1 MAALALTPP
10 VGSAHYAVIALA
22 TACVQKRSAKMSDGT
37 PLAQSKPRRTR
48 KKPAAQVKDNFREE
62 VGPTELYDPLIRSEI
77 KRAAVWIG
85 MASLVAAVIWLAQP
99 ILLIIGGI
107 VLAAMFDGGARLLGR
122 ILPIPRGFRLTI
134 VVLAVFGF
142 IYWTFVFTGSELAA
156 QAASLQAIVE
166 SQIETIGNRIE
177 AAGFN
182 ISAEDVKGL
191 GSQILNSVGRVT
203 EAVSSVLGTVTNL
216 AMMLV
221 LGIFIAAEPR
231 LYERGVA
238 WMLPLAERA
247 HFYGTAEKMGSV
259 LRRLMAGRLLGMA
272 VEGVGTWALLS
283 LGGVPMAALLGVLTG
298 LLAFL
303 PNIGAIVSGALIIL
317 VGFSAGVDVGL
328 YAIFVYFVVQ
338 TVDGYLIVPMVAK
351 RAVDLAP
358 ALVLGAQILFGALF
372 GVLGLALADPII
384 AMIKVALER
393 QSERNE
399 ARGIREGP

>member
-1 MAALALTPP
+1 
-10 VGSAHYAVIALA
+10 
-22 TACVQKRSAKMSDGT
+22 MSD
-37 PLAQSKPRRTR
+37 
-48 KKPAAQVKDNFREE
+48 PAAAKPSKARAARAKSEVKEEPFREE
-62 VGPTELYDPLIRSEI
+62 MGPTELTDPLIRTEL
-77 KRAAVWIG
+77 KKATVWIG
-85 MASLVAAVIWLAQP
+85 MATLVVALVWLAQP
-99 ILLIIGGI
+99 ILLIIGGL

-134 VVLAVFGF
+134 VVLGVFGF

-156 QAASLQAIVE
+156 QAATLQAVVE
-166 SQIETIGNRIE
+166 AQIETIGNQIA

-182 ISAEDVKGL
+182 ISAEDVKGF
-191 GSQILNSVGRVT
+191 GTQILNSVGRVT
-203 EAVSSVLGTVTNL
+203 AAVTSVVGTLTNM

-221 LGIFIAAEPR
+221 LAIFIAAEPR
-231 LYERGVA
+231 MYERGVA
-238 WMLPLAERA
+238 WMLPLAERE
-247 HFYGTAEKMGSV
+247 HFYGTAEKIGRV

-272 VEGVGTWALLS
+272 VEGFGTWILLS
-283 LGGVPMAALLGVLTG
+283 LGGVPMAALLGILTG

-328 YAIFVYFVVQ
+328 YAVFVYLVVQ
-338 TVDGYLIVPMVAK
+338 MVDGYLIVPMVAK

-358 ALVLGAQILFGALF
+358 ALVLGAQILLGALF
-372 GVLGLALADPII
+372 GILGLALADPII

-399 ARGIREGP
+399 ARAIRKGP

>member
-1 MAALALTPP
+1 MNDIAKEAPAAKP
-10 VGSAHYAVIALA
+10 
-22 TACVQKRSAKMSDGT
+22 AK
-37 PLAQSKPRRTR
+37 ARRTR
-48 KKPAAQVKDNFREE
+48 RKRAVQEDTFREE
-62 VGPTELYDPLIRSEI
+62 VGPTELYDPIIRTEI

-85 MASLVAAVIWLAQP
+85 MTAFVVGLVWLAQP
-99 ILLIIGGI
+99 LLLIMGGL

-122 ILPIPRGFRLTI
+122 VLPIPRGIRLTI

-142 IYWTFVFTGSELAA
+142 MYWTFVFTGSELAA

-166 SQIETIGNRIE
+166 TQIESIGNRIA

-182 ISAEDVKGL
+182 ISAEDVKSFGT
-191 GSQILNSVGRVT
+191 QILNSVGRVT
-203 EAVSSVLGTVTNL
+203 EAVSSVVGTVTNM

-221 LGIFIAAEPR
+221 LAIFIAAEPR
-231 LYERGVA
+231 MYERGVA
-238 WMLPLAERA
+238 WMLPLAERE
-247 HFYGTAEKMGSV
+247 HFYVTAAKMGSV

-272 VEGVGTWALLS
+272 VEGFGTWILLS

-338 TVDGYLIVPMVAK
+338 MVDGYLIVPMVAK

-372 GVLGLALADPII
+372 GILGLALADPII

-399 ARGIREGP
+399 ARAIREGP

>member
-1 MAALALTPP
+1 
-10 VGSAHYAVIALA
+10 
-22 TACVQKRSAKMSDGT
+22 MSDIAQET
-37 PLAQSKPRRTR
+37 PAAKPAKARRTR
-48 KKPAAQVKDNFREE
+48 RKPAVQEDTFREE
-62 VGPTELYDPLIRSEI
+62 VGPTELYDPIIRTEI

-85 MASLVAAVIWLAQP
+85 MTAFVVGLVWLAQP
-99 ILLIIGGI
+99 LLLIMGGL

-122 ILPIPRGFRLTI
+122 VLPIPRGIRLTI

-142 IYWTFVFTGSELAA
+142 MYWTFVFTGSELAA

-166 SQIETIGNRIE
+166 TQIETIGNRIA

-182 ISAEDVKGL
+182 ISAEDVKSFGT
-191 GSQILNSVGRVT
+191 QILNSVGRVT
-203 EAVSSVLGTVTNL
+203 AAVSSVVGTVTNM

-221 LGIFIAAEPR
+221 LAIFIAAEPR
-231 LYERGVA
+231 MYERGVA
-238 WMLPLAERA
+238 WMLPLAERE
-247 HFYGTAEKMGSV
+247 HFYVTAAKMGSV

-272 VEGVGTWALLS
+272 VEGFGTWILLS

-317 VGFSAGVDVGL
+317 VGFSAGFDVGL

-338 TVDGYLIVPMVAK
+338 MVDGYLIVPMVAK

-372 GVLGLALADPII
+372 GILGLALADPII

-399 ARGIREGP
+399 ARAIREGP

>member
-1 MAALALTPP
+1 MNDMP
-10 VGSAHYAVIALA
+10 VPAP
-22 TACVQKRSAKMSDGT
+22 R
-37 PLAQSKPRRTR
+37 KPRRAR
-48 KKPAAQVKDNFREE
+48 KKPMVQEEAFREE
-62 VGPTELYDPLIRSEI
+62 VGPTELYDPVVRSEV

-85 MASLVAAVIWLAQP
+85 MASLVVALVWLAQP
-99 ILLIIGGI
+99 ILLIIGGL

-166 SQIETIGNRIE
+166 TQVASIGNRME

-182 ISAEDVKGL
+182 ISAEDMKGI
-191 GSQILNSVGRVT
+191 GTQILNSVGRVT
-203 EAVSSVLGTVTNL
+203 AAVSSAVGAVTNI

-221 LGIFIAAEPR
+221 LAIFIAAEPR
-231 LYERGVA
+231 MYERGVA
-238 WMLPLAERA
+238 WMLPLAERE
-247 HFYGTAEKMGSV
+247 HFYVTAEKIGSV

-272 VEGVGTWALLS
+272 VEGFGTWILLS

-328 YAIFVYFVVQ
+328 YAVFVYFVVQ
-338 TVDGYLIVPMVAK
+338 MVDGYLIVPMVAK

-372 GVLGLALADPII
+372 GILGLALADPII

-393 QSERNE
+393 QSARNE

>member
-1 MAALALTPP
+1 MNDATAAKPRKPRAPRKIAAPP
-10 VGSAHYAVIALA
+10 VE
-22 TACVQKRSAKMSDGT
+22 T
-37 PLAQSKPRRTR
+37 
-48 KKPAAQVKDNFREE
+48 FREE
-62 VGPTELYDPLIRSEI
+62 VGPTELYDPLVRSEI
-77 KRAAVWIG
+77 KKAAVWIG
-85 MASLVAAVIWLAQP
+85 MATLVVALIWLAQP
-99 ILLIIGGI
+99 ILLIIGGL

-142 IYWTFVFTGSELAA
+142 IYWTFAFTGSELAA

-166 SQIETIGNRIE
+166 KQIETIGNQIA

-182 ISAEDVKGL
+182 ISADDVKGF

-203 EAVSSVLGTVTNL
+203 AAVSSVVGTVTNM

-221 LGIFIAAEPR
+221 LAIFIAAEPR
-231 LYERGVA
+231 MYERGVA
-238 WMLPLAERA
+238 WMLPLAERE
-247 HFYGTAEKMGSV
+247 HFYGTAEKIGRV

-272 VEGVGTWALLS
+272 VEGFGTWILLS
-283 LGGVPMAALLGVLTG
+283 LGGVPMAALLGILTG

-338 TVDGYLIVPMVAK
+338 MVDGYLIVPMVAK

-399 ARGIREGP
+399 ARAIRQGP

>member
-1 MAALALTPP
+1 MNDIAQDTPAAKP
-10 VGSAHYAVIALA
+10 
-22 TACVQKRSAKMSDGT
+22 AK
-37 PLAQSKPRRTR
+37 ARRTR
-48 KKPAAQVKDNFREE
+48 RKPAVQEDTFREE
-62 VGPTELYDPLIRSEI
+62 VGPTELYDPIIRIEI

-85 MASLVAAVIWLAQP
+85 MTAFVVGLVWLAQP
-99 ILLIIGGI
+99 LLLIMGGL

-122 ILPIPRGFRLTI
+122 VLPIPRGIRLTI

-142 IYWTFVFTGSELAA
+142 MYWTFVFTGSELAA

-166 SQIETIGNRIE
+166 AQIESIGNRIA

-182 ISAEDVKGL
+182 ISAEDVKSFGT
-191 GSQILNSVGRVT
+191 QILNSVGRVT
-203 EAVSSVLGTVTNL
+203 AAVSSVVGTVTNM

-221 LGIFIAAEPR
+221 LAIFIAAEPR
-231 LYERGVA
+231 MYERGVA
-238 WMLPLAERA
+238 WMLPLAERE
-247 HFYGTAEKMGSV
+247 HFYVTAAKMGSV

-272 VEGVGTWALLS
+272 VEGFGTWILLS

-338 TVDGYLIVPMVAK
+338 MVDGYLIVPMVAK

-372 GVLGLALADPII
+372 GILGLALADPII

-399 ARGIREGP
+399 ARAIREGP

>member
-1 MAALALTPP
+1 VSDIAQETPAAKP
-10 VGSAHYAVIALA
+10 
-22 TACVQKRSAKMSDGT
+22 AK
-37 PLAQSKPRRTR
+37 ARRTR
-48 KKPAAQVKDNFREE
+48 RKRAVQEDIVREE
-62 VGPTELYDPLIRSEI
+62 VGPTELYDPIIRTEI

-85 MASLVAAVIWLAQP
+85 MTAFVVGLVWLAQP
-99 ILLIIGGI
+99 LLLIMGGL

-122 ILPIPRGFRLTI
+122 VLPIPRGIRLTI

-142 IYWTFVFTGSELAA
+142 MYWTFVFTGSELAA

-166 SQIETIGNRIE
+166 TQIESIGNRIA

-182 ISAEDVKGL
+182 ISAEDVKSFGT
-191 GSQILNSVGRVT
+191 QILNSVGRVT
-203 EAVSSVLGTVTNL
+203 EAVSSVVGTVTNM

-221 LGIFIAAEPR
+221 LAIFIAAEPR
-231 LYERGVA
+231 MYERGVA
-238 WMLPLAERA
+238 WMLPLAERE
-247 HFYGTAEKMGSV
+247 HFYVTAAKMGSV

-272 VEGVGTWALLS
+272 VEGFGTWILLS

-338 TVDGYLIVPMVAK
+338 MVDGYLIVPMVAK

-372 GVLGLALADPII
+372 GILGLALADPII

-399 ARGIREGP
+399 ARAIREGP

>member
-1 MAALALTPP
+1 VSDIANETPAAKP
-10 VGSAHYAVIALA
+10 
-22 TACVQKRSAKMSDGT
+22 AK
-37 PLAQSKPRRTR
+37 ARRTR
-48 KKPAAQVKDNFREE
+48 RKPAVQEDTFREE
-62 VGPTELYDPLIRSEI
+62 VGPTELYDPIIRTEI

-85 MASLVAAVIWLAQP
+85 MTAFVVGLVWLAQP
-99 ILLIIGGI
+99 LLLIMGGL

-122 ILPIPRGFRLTI
+122 VLPIPRGIRLTI

-142 IYWTFVFTGSELAA
+142 MYWTFVFTGSELAA

-166 SQIETIGNRIE
+166 AQIESIGNRIA

-182 ISAEDVKGL
+182 ISAEDVKSFGT
-191 GSQILNSVGRVT
+191 QILNSVGRVT
-203 EAVSSVLGTVTNL
+203 AAVSSVVGTVTNM

-221 LGIFIAAEPR
+221 LAIFIAAEPR
-231 LYERGVA
+231 MYERGVA
-238 WMLPLAERA
+238 WMLPLAERE
-247 HFYGTAEKMGSV
+247 HFYVTAAKMGSV

-272 VEGVGTWALLS
+272 VEGFGTWILLS

-317 VGFSAGVDVGL
+317 VGFSAGFDVGL

-338 TVDGYLIVPMVAK
+338 MVDGYLIVPMVAK

-372 GVLGLALADPII
+372 GILGLALADPII

-399 ARGIREGP
+399 ARAIREGP

>member
-1 MAALALTPP
+1 MNDMP
-10 VGSAHYAVIALA
+10 VPA
-22 TACVQKRSAKMSDGT
+22 
-37 PLAQSKPRRTR
+37 PSKQRRAR
-48 KKPAAQVKDNFREE
+48 KKPVVQEETFREE
-62 VGPTELYDPLIRSEI
+62 VGPTELYDPVVRSEV

-85 MASLVAAVIWLAQP
+85 MASLVVALVWLAQP
-99 ILLIIGGI
+99 ILLIIGGL

-134 VVLAVFGF
+134 VVLAVCGF
-142 IYWTFVFTGSELAA
+142 IYWTFVFTGSERAA
-156 QAASLQAIVE
+156 QAASLQTMVE
-166 SQIETIGNRIE
+166 TQVASIGNRME

-182 ISAEDVKGL
+182 ISAEDMKGI
-191 GSQILNSVGRVT
+191 GTQILNSVGRVT
-203 EAVSSVLGTVTNL
+203 AAVSSAVGAVTNI

-221 LGIFIAAEPR
+221 LAIFIAAEPR
-231 LYERGVA
+231 MYERGVA
-238 WMLPLAERA
+238 WMLPLAERE
-247 HFYGTAEKMGSV
+247 HFYVTAEKIGSV

-272 VEGVGTWALLS
+272 VEGFGTWILLS

-328 YAIFVYFVVQ
+328 YAVFVYFVVQ
-338 TVDGYLIVPMVAK
+338 MVDGYLIVPMVAK

-372 GVLGLALADPII
+372 GILGLALADPII

-393 QSERNE
+393 QSARNE

>member
-1 MAALALTPP
+1 MNDIAKEAPAAKP
-10 VGSAHYAVIALA
+10 
-22 TACVQKRSAKMSDGT
+22 AK
-37 PLAQSKPRRTR
+37 ARRTR
-48 KKPAAQVKDNFREE
+48 RKRAVQEDTFREE
-62 VGPTELYDPLIRSEI
+62 VGPTELYDPIIRTEI

-85 MASLVAAVIWLAQP
+85 MTAFVVGLVWLAQP
-99 ILLIIGGI
+99 LLLIMGGL

-122 ILPIPRGFRLTI
+122 VLPIPRGIRLTI

-142 IYWTFVFTGSELAA
+142 MYWTFVFTGSELAA

-166 SQIETIGNRIE
+166 AQIESIGNRIA

-182 ISAEDVKGL
+182 ISAEDVKSFGT
-191 GSQILNSVGRVT
+191 QILNSVGRVT
-203 EAVSSVLGTVTNL
+203 AAVSSVVGTVTNM

-221 LGIFIAAEPR
+221 LAIFIAAEPR
-231 LYERGVA
+231 MYERGVA
-238 WMLPLAERA
+238 WMLPLAERE
-247 HFYGTAEKMGSV
+247 HFYVTAAKMGSV

-272 VEGVGTWALLS
+272 VEGFGTWILLS

-338 TVDGYLIVPMVAK
+338 MVDGYLIVPMVAK

-372 GVLGLALADPII
+372 GILGLALADPII

-399 ARGIREGP
+399 ARAIREGT

>member
-1 MAALALTPP
+1 MND
-10 VGSAHYAVIALA
+10 VA
-22 TACVQKRSAKMSDGT
+22 TTAPR
-37 PLAQSKPRRTR
+37 KPRRPR
-48 KKPAAQVKDNFREE
+48 KKAVAQDDAFREE
-62 VGPTELYDPLIRSEI
+62 VGPTELYDPLIRTEI

-85 MASLVAAVIWLAQP
+85 MTSFVVALVWLAQP
-99 ILLIIGGI
+99 ILLIIGGL

-122 ILPIPRGFRLTI
+122 VLPLPRGIRLTI

-166 SQIETIGNRIE
+166 TQIESIGNRIA

-182 ISAEDVKGL
+182 ISAEDVKGF

-203 EAVSSVLGTVTNL
+203 AAVTSVVGTVTNM

-221 LGIFIAAEPR
+221 LAIFIAAEPR
-231 LYERGVA
+231 MYERGVA
-238 WMLPLAERA
+238 WMLPLAERE
-247 HFYGTAEKMGSV
+247 HFYVTAEKMGSV
-259 LRRLMAGRLLGMA
+259 LRRLMAGRLVGMA
-272 VEGVGTWALLS
+272 VEGFGTWILLS
-283 LGGVPMAALLGVLTG
+283 LGNVPMAALLGILTG

-328 YAIFVYFVVQ
+328 YAVFVYFVVQ
-338 TVDGYLIVPMVAK
+338 MVDGYLIVPMVAK

-372 GVLGLALADPII
+372 GILGLALADPII

-393 QSERNE
+393 QSARNE
-399 ARGIREGP
+399 ARAIREGP

>member
-1 MAALALTPP
+1 VNDIAKETPAA
-10 VGSAHYAVIALA
+10 
-22 TACVQKRSAKMSDGT
+22 
-37 PLAQSKPRRTR
+37 
-48 KKPAAQVKDNFREE
+48 KPAKARRARRKPVVREDTFREE
-62 VGPTELYDPLIRSEI
+62 VGPTELYDPIIRTEI

-85 MASLVAAVIWLAQP
+85 MTLLVFGLVWLAQP
-99 ILLIIGGI
+99 LLLIMGGL
-107 VLAAMFDGGARLLGR
+107 VLAAMLDGGARLLGR
-122 ILPIPRGFRLTI
+122 VLPIPRGIRLTI

-142 IYWTFVFTGSELAA
+142 MYWTFVFTGSELAA

-166 SQIETIGNRIE
+166 TQIETIGNRIA

-182 ISAEDVKGL
+182 ISAEDVKSFGT
-191 GSQILNSVGRVT
+191 QILNSVGRVT
-203 EAVSSVLGTVTNL
+203 AAVSSVVGTVTNM

-221 LGIFIAAEPR
+221 LAIFIAAEPR
-231 LYERGVA
+231 MYERGVA
-238 WMLPLAERA
+238 WMLPLAERE
-247 HFYGTAEKMGSV
+247 HFYVTAAKMGSV

-272 VEGVGTWALLS
+272 VEGFGTWILLS

-338 TVDGYLIVPMVAK
+338 MVDGYLIVPIVAK

-372 GVLGLALADPII
+372 GILGLALADPII

-399 ARGIREGP
+399 ARAIREGP

>member
-1 MAALALTPP
+1 MNDVATPP
-10 VGSAHYAVIALA
+10 
-22 TACVQKRSAKMSDGT
+22 QR
-37 PLAQSKPRRTR
+37 KPRRPRR
-48 KKPAAQVKDNFREE
+48 KPEMQVDESFREE
-62 VGPTELYDPLIRSEI
+62 VGPTELYDPLVRSEI

-85 MASLVAAVIWLAQP
+85 MATLVVAFIWLAQP

-122 ILPIPRGFRLTI
+122 VLPIPRGFRLTI

-142 IYWTFVFTGSELAA
+142 MYWTFVFTGSELAA

-166 SQIETIGNRIE
+166 TQIETIGNRIE

-182 ISAEDVKGL
+182 ISAEDVKGI
-191 GSQILNSVGRVT
+191 GTQILNSVGRVT
-203 EAVSSVLGTVTNL
+203 AAVSSVLGTVTNL

-238 WMLPLAERA
+238 WMLPLAERE
-247 HFYGTAEKMGSV
+247 HFYVTAAKMGSV

-272 VEGVGTWALLS
+272 VEGVGTWVLLS
-283 LGGVPMAALLGVLTG
+283 LGGVPMAALLGILTG

-317 VGFSAGVDVGL
+317 VGFSAGVDVGF

-338 TVDGYLIVPMVAK
+338 MVDGYLIVPMVAK

-372 GVLGLALADPII
+372 GLLGLALADPII

-393 QSERNE
+393 QSARNE

>member
-1 MAALALTPP
+1 VNDIANETPAAKP
-10 VGSAHYAVIALA
+10 
-22 TACVQKRSAKMSDGT
+22 AK
-37 PLAQSKPRRTR
+37 ARRTR
-48 KKPAAQVKDNFREE
+48 RKPAVQEDTFREE
-62 VGPTELYDPLIRSEI
+62 VGPTELYDPIIRTEI

-85 MASLVAAVIWLAQP
+85 MTAFVVGLVWLAQP
-99 ILLIIGGI
+99 LLLIMGGL
-107 VLAAMFDGGARLLGR
+107 VLAAMFDGGARLLGQV
-122 ILPIPRGFRLTI
+122 LPIPRGIRLTI

-142 IYWTFVFTGSELAA
+142 MYWTFVFTGSELAA

-166 SQIETIGNRIE
+166 TQIETIGNRIA

-182 ISAEDVKGL
+182 ISAEDVKSFGT
-191 GSQILNSVGRVT
+191 QILNSVGRVT
-203 EAVSSVLGTVTNL
+203 AAVSSVVGTVTNM

-221 LGIFIAAEPR
+221 LAIFIAAEPR
-231 LYERGVA
+231 MYERGVA
-238 WMLPLAERA
+238 WMLPLAERE
-247 HFYGTAEKMGSV
+247 HFYVTAAKMGSV

-272 VEGVGTWALLS
+272 VEGFGTWILLS

-338 TVDGYLIVPMVAK
+338 MVDGYLIVPMVAK

-372 GVLGLALADPII
+372 GILGLALADPII

-399 ARGIREGP
+399 ARAIREGT

>member
-1 MAALALTPP
+1 VNDIAKENPAAKP
-10 VGSAHYAVIALA
+10 
-22 TACVQKRSAKMSDGT
+22 AK
-37 PLAQSKPRRTR
+37 ARRTR
-48 KKPAAQVKDNFREE
+48 RKRAVQEDIFREE
-62 VGPTELYDPLIRSEI
+62 VGPTELYDPIIRTEI

-85 MASLVAAVIWLAQP
+85 MTAFVVGLVWLAQP
-99 ILLIIGGI
+99 LLLIMGGL

-122 ILPIPRGFRLTI
+122 VLPIPRGIRLTI

-142 IYWTFVFTGSELAA
+142 MYWTFVFTGSELAA

-166 SQIETIGNRIE
+166 TQIESIGNRIA

-182 ISAEDVKGL
+182 ISAEDVKSFGT
-191 GSQILNSVGRVT
+191 QILNSVGRVT
-203 EAVSSVLGTVTNL
+203 EAVSSVVGTVTNM

-221 LGIFIAAEPR
+221 LAIFIAAEPR
-231 LYERGVA
+231 MYERGVA
-238 WMLPLAERA
+238 WMLPLAERE
-247 HFYGTAEKMGSV
+247 HFYVTAAKMGSV

-272 VEGVGTWALLS
+272 VEGFGTWILLS

-338 TVDGYLIVPMVAK
+338 MVDGYLIVPMVAK

-372 GVLGLALADPII
+372 GILGLALADPII

-399 ARGIREGP
+399 ARAIREGP

>member
-1 MAALALTPP
+1 MNDAVAA
-10 VGSAHYAVIALA
+10 
-22 TACVQKRSAKMSDGT
+22 
-37 PLAQSKPRRTR
+37 KPRKPRAPR
-48 KKPAAQVKDNFREE
+48 KTQAPAVDTFREE
-62 VGPTELYDPLIRSEI
+62 VGPTELYDPLIRSEL
-77 KRAAVWIG
+77 KKAAVWIG
-85 MASLVAAVIWLAQP
+85 MATLVVALVWLAQP
-99 ILLIIGGI
+99 ILLIIGGL

-122 ILPIPRGFRLTI
+122 VLPIARGFRLTI

-142 IYWTFVFTGSELAA
+142 MYWTFAFTGSELAS

-166 SQIETIGNRIE
+166 NQIETIGNQIA

-182 ISAEDVKGL
+182 ISADDVKGF

-203 EAVSSVLGTVTNL
+203 AAVSSVVGTLTNM

-221 LGIFIAAEPR
+221 LAIFIAAEPR
-231 LYERGVA
+231 MYERGVA
-238 WMLPLAERA
+238 WMLPLAERE
-247 HFYGTAEKMGSV
+247 HFYGTAEKIGRV

-272 VEGVGTWALLS
+272 VEGFGTWILLS
-283 LGGVPMAALLGVLTG
+283 LGGVPMAALLGILTG

-338 TVDGYLIVPMVAK
+338 MVDGYLIVPMVAK

-372 GVLGLALADPII
+372 GILGLALADPII

-399 ARGIREGP
+399 ARAIRQGP

>member
-1 MAALALTPP
+1 MNDMPVPTP
-10 VGSAHYAVIALA
+10 
-22 TACVQKRSAKMSDGT
+22 R
-37 PLAQSKPRRTR
+37 KPRRAR
-48 KKPAAQVKDNFREE
+48 KKPMVQEEAFREE
-62 VGPTELYDPLIRSEI
+62 VGPTELYDPVVRSEV

-85 MASLVAAVIWLAQP
+85 MASLVVALVWLAQP
-99 ILLIIGGI
+99 ILLIIGGL

-166 SQIETIGNRIE
+166 TQVASIGNRME

-182 ISAEDVKGL
+182 ISAEDMKGI
-191 GSQILNSVGRVT
+191 GTQILNSVGRVT
-203 EAVSSVLGTVTNL
+203 AAVSSAVGAVTNI

-221 LGIFIAAEPR
+221 LAIFIAAEPR
-231 LYERGVA
+231 MYERGVA
-238 WMLPLAERA
+238 WMLPLAERE
-247 HFYGTAEKMGSV
+247 HFYVTAEKIGSV

-272 VEGVGTWALLS
+272 VEGFGTWILLS

-328 YAIFVYFVVQ
+328 YAVFVYFVVQ
-338 TVDGYLIVPMVAK
+338 MVDGYLIVPMVAK

-372 GVLGLALADPII
+372 GILGLALADPII

-393 QSERNE
+393 QSARNE

>member
-1 MAALALTPP
+1 MNDIAKEAPAAKP
-10 VGSAHYAVIALA
+10 
-22 TACVQKRSAKMSDGT
+22 AK
-37 PLAQSKPRRTR
+37 ARRTR
-48 KKPAAQVKDNFREE
+48 RKRAVQEDTFREE
-62 VGPTELYDPLIRSEI
+62 VGPTELYDPIIRTEI

-85 MASLVAAVIWLAQP
+85 MTAFVVGLVWLAQP
-99 ILLIIGGI
+99 LLLIMGSL

-122 ILPIPRGFRLTI
+122 VLPIPRGIRLTI

-142 IYWTFVFTGSELAA
+142 MYWTFVFTGSELAA

-166 SQIETIGNRIE
+166 TQIETIGNRIA

-182 ISAEDVKGL
+182 ISAEDVKSFGT
-191 GSQILNSVGRVT
+191 QILNSVGRVT
-203 EAVSSVLGTVTNL
+203 AAVSSVVGTVTNM

-221 LGIFIAAEPR
+221 LAIFIAAEPR
-231 LYERGVA
+231 MYERGVA
-238 WMLPLAERA
+238 WMLPLAERE
-247 HFYGTAEKMGSV
+247 HFYVTAAKMGSV

-272 VEGVGTWALLS
+272 VEGFGTWILLS

-317 VGFSAGVDVGL
+317 VGFSAGFDVGL

-338 TVDGYLIVPMVAK
+338 MVDGYLIVPMVAK

-372 GVLGLALADPII
+372 GILGLALADPII

-399 ARGIREGP
+399 ARAIREGP

>member
-1 MAALALTPP
+1 VNDIAKETPAAKP
-10 VGSAHYAVIALA
+10 
-22 TACVQKRSAKMSDGT
+22 AK
-37 PLAQSKPRRTR
+37 ARRTR
-48 KKPAAQVKDNFREE
+48 RKPAVQEDTFREE
-62 VGPTELYDPLIRSEI
+62 VGPTELYDPIIRTEI

-85 MASLVAAVIWLAQP
+85 MTAFVVGLVWLAQP
-99 ILLIIGGI
+99 LLLIMGGL

-122 ILPIPRGFRLTI
+122 VLPIPRGIRLTI

-142 IYWTFVFTGSELAA
+142 MYWTFVFTGSELAA

-166 SQIETIGNRIE
+166 TQIESIGNRIA

-182 ISAEDVKGL
+182 ISAEDVKSFGT
-191 GSQILNSVGRVT
+191 QILNSVGRVT
-203 EAVSSVLGTVTNL
+203 EAVSSVVGTVTNM

-221 LGIFIAAEPR
+221 LAIFIAAEPR
-231 LYERGVA
+231 MYERGVA
-238 WMLPLAERA
+238 WMLPLAERE
-247 HFYGTAEKMGSV
+247 HFYVTAAKMGSV

-272 VEGVGTWALLS
+272 VEGFGTWILLS

-338 TVDGYLIVPMVAK
+338 MVDGYLIVPMVAK

-372 GVLGLALADPII
+372 GILGLALADPII

-399 ARGIREGP
+399 ARAIREGP

>member
-1 MAALALTPP
+1 MNDIAKDTPAA
-10 VGSAHYAVIALA
+10 
-22 TACVQKRSAKMSDGT
+22 
-37 PLAQSKPRRTR
+37 
-48 KKPAAQVKDNFREE
+48 KPAKARRARRKTAVREDAFREE
-62 VGPTELYDPLIRSEI
+62 VGPTELYDPIIRTEI

-85 MASLVAAVIWLAQP
+85 MTLLVFGLVWLAQP
-99 ILLIIGGI
+99 LLLIMGGL
-107 VLAAMFDGGARLLGR
+107 VLAAMLDGGARLLGR
-122 ILPIPRGFRLTI
+122 VLPIPRGIRLTI
-134 VVLAVFGF
+134 VVLALFGF
-142 IYWTFVFTGSELAA
+142 MYWTFVFTGSELAA

-166 SQIETIGNRIE
+166 AQIESIGNRIA

-182 ISAEDVKGL
+182 ISAEDVKSL
-191 GSQILNSVGRVT
+191 GTQILNSVGRVT
-203 EAVSSVLGTVTNL
+203 EAVSSVVGTVTNM

-221 LGIFIAAEPR
+221 LAIFIAAEPR
-231 LYERGVA
+231 MYERGVA
-238 WMLPLAERA
+238 WMLPLSERE
-247 HFYGTAEKMGSV
+247 HFYVTAAKMGSV

-272 VEGVGTWALLS
+272 VEGFGTWILLS

-338 TVDGYLIVPMVAK
+338 MVDGYLIVPMVAK

-372 GVLGLALADPII
+372 GILGLALADPII

-399 ARGIREGP
+399 ARAIREGT

>member
-1 MAALALTPP
+1 
-10 VGSAHYAVIALA
+10 
-22 TACVQKRSAKMSDGT
+22 MSDI
-37 PLAQSKPRRTR
+37 AQETAAAKPAKARRTR
-48 KKPAAQVKDNFREE
+48 RKRAVQEDTFREE
-62 VGPTELYDPLIRSEI
+62 VGPTELYDPIIRTEI
-77 KRAAVWIG
+77 KRAAVGIG
-85 MASLVAAVIWLAQP
+85 MTAFVVGHVWLAQP
-99 ILLIIGGI
+99 LLLIMGGL

-122 ILPIPRGFRLTI
+122 VLPIPRGIRLTI

-142 IYWTFVFTGSELAA
+142 MYWTFVFTGSELAA

-166 SQIETIGNRIE
+166 TQIESIGNRIA

-182 ISAEDVKGL
+182 ISAEDVKSFGT
-191 GSQILNSVGRVT
+191 QILNSVGRVT
-203 EAVSSVLGTVTNL
+203 AAVSSVVGTVTNM

-221 LGIFIAAEPR
+221 LAIFIAAEPR
-231 LYERGVA
+231 MYERGVA
-238 WMLPLAERA
+238 WMLPLAERE
-247 HFYGTAEKMGSV
+247 HFYVTAAKMGSV

-272 VEGVGTWALLS
+272 VEGFGTWILLS

-338 TVDGYLIVPMVAK
+338 MVDGYLIVPMVAK

-372 GVLGLALADPII
+372 GILGLALADPII

-399 ARGIREGP
+399 ARAIREGP

>member
-1 MAALALTPP
+1 VNDIAKEAPAA
-10 VGSAHYAVIALA
+10 
-22 TACVQKRSAKMSDGT
+22 
-37 PLAQSKPRRTR
+37 
-48 KKPAAQVKDNFREE
+48 KPAKARRIRRKRAVQEDTFREE
-62 VGPTELYDPLIRSEI
+62 VGPTELYDPIIRTEI

-85 MASLVAAVIWLAQP
+85 MTAFVVGLVWLAQP
-99 ILLIIGGI
+99 LLLIMGGL

-122 ILPIPRGFRLTI
+122 VLPIPRGIRLTI

-142 IYWTFVFTGSELAA
+142 MYWTFVFTGSELAA

-166 SQIETIGNRIE
+166 AQIESIGNRIA

-182 ISAEDVKGL
+182 ISAEDVKSFGT
-191 GSQILNSVGRVT
+191 QILNSVGRVT
-203 EAVSSVLGTVTNL
+203 AAVSSVVGTVTNM

-221 LGIFIAAEPR
+221 LAIFIAAEPR
-231 LYERGVA
+231 MYERGVA
-238 WMLPLAERA
+238 WMLPLAERE
-247 HFYGTAEKMGSV
+247 HFYVTAAKMGSV

-272 VEGVGTWALLS
+272 VEGFGTWILLS

-317 VGFSAGVDVGL
+317 VGFSAGFDVGL

-338 TVDGYLIVPMVAK
+338 MVDGYLIVPMVAK

-372 GVLGLALADPII
+372 GILGLALADPII

-399 ARGIREGP
+399 ARAIREGP

>member
-1 MAALALTPP
+1 
-10 VGSAHYAVIALA
+10 
-22 TACVQKRSAKMSDGT
+22 MSDIAKET
-37 PLAQSKPRRTR
+37 PTAKPAKARRTR
-48 KKPAAQVKDNFREE
+48 RKPAVQEDTFREE
-62 VGPTELYDPLIRSEI
+62 VGPTELYDPIIRTEI

-85 MASLVAAVIWLAQP
+85 MTAFVVGLVWLAQP
-99 ILLIIGGI
+99 LLLIMGGL

-122 ILPIPRGFRLTI
+122 VLPIPRGIRLTI

-142 IYWTFVFTGSELAA
+142 MYWTFVFTGSELAA

-166 SQIETIGNRIE
+166 TQIESIGNRIA

-182 ISAEDVKGL
+182 ISAEDVKSFGT
-191 GSQILNSVGRVT
+191 QILNSVGRVT
-203 EAVSSVLGTVTNL
+203 EAVSSVVGTVTNM

-221 LGIFIAAEPR
+221 LAIFIAAEPR
-231 LYERGVA
+231 MYERGVA
-238 WMLPLAERA
+238 WMLPLAERE
-247 HFYGTAEKMGSV
+247 HFYVTAAKMGSV

-272 VEGVGTWALLS
+272 VEGFGTWILLS

-338 TVDGYLIVPMVAK
+338 MVDGYLIVPMVAK

-372 GVLGLALADPII
+372 GLLGLALADPII

-399 ARGIREGP
+399 ARAIREGP

>member
-1 MAALALTPP
+1 MNDAATP
-10 VGSAHYAVIALA
+10 
-22 TACVQKRSAKMSDGT
+22 
-37 PLAQSKPRRTR
+37 KPRKARTAR
-48 KKPAAQVKDNFREE
+48 KKAEPVVETFREE
-62 VGPTELYDPLIRSEI
+62 VGPTELYDPLVRSEL
-77 KRAAVWIG
+77 KKAAVWIG
-85 MASLVAAVIWLAQP
+85 MATLVVALVWLAQP
-99 ILLIIGGI
+99 ILLIIGGL

-156 QAASLQAIVE
+156 QAASLQTIVE
-166 SQIETIGNRIE
+166 RQIETIGNQIA

-182 ISAEDVKGL
+182 ISADDVKGF

-203 EAVSSVLGTVTNL
+203 AAVTSVVGTLTNM

-221 LGIFIAAEPR
+221 LAIFIAAEPR
-231 LYERGVA
+231 MYERGVA
-238 WMLPLAERA
+238 WMLPLAERE
-247 HFYGTAEKMGSV
+247 HFYGTAEKIGRV

-272 VEGVGTWALLS
+272 VEGFGTWILLS
-283 LGGVPMAALLGVLTG
+283 LGGVPMAALLGILTG

-338 TVDGYLIVPMVAK
+338 MVDGYLIVPMVAK

-399 ARGIREGP
+399 ARAIRQGP

>member
-1 MAALALTPP
+1 VSDAPAAKP
-10 VGSAHYAVIALA
+10 
-22 TACVQKRSAKMSDGT
+22 QKVRA
-37 PLAQSKPRRTR
+37 PR
-48 KKPAAQVKDNFREE
+48 KKPVVQVEGFHEE
-62 VGPTELYDPLIRSEI
+62 VGPTELYDPIIRAEL

-85 MASLVAAVIWLAQP
+85 LATLVVALVWLAQP
-99 ILLIIGGI
+99 ILLIVGGL

-122 ILPIPRGFRLTI
+122 ILPIARGFRLTI

-166 SQIETIGNRIE
+166 TQIESIGNRVA

-182 ISAEDVKGL
+182 ISAEDVKGF
-191 GSQILNSVGRVT
+191 GTQILNSVGRVT
-203 EAVSSVLGTVTNL
+203 EAVTSVVGTITNM

-221 LGIFIAAEPR
+221 LAIFIAAEPR

-238 WMLPLAERA
+238 WMLPLAERE
-247 HFYGTAEKMGSV
+247 HFYVTAAKIGSV

-272 VEGVGTWALLS
+272 VEGFGTWILLS
-283 LGGVPMAALLGVLTG
+283 LGNVPMAALLGILTG

-317 VGFSAGVDVGL
+317 VGFSAGVDIGL

-338 TVDGYLIVPMVAK
+338 MVDGYLIVPMVAK

-393 QSERNE
+393 QSARNE
-399 ARGIREGP
+399 ARAIREGP

>member
-1 MAALALTPP
+1 
-10 VGSAHYAVIALA
+10 
-22 TACVQKRSAKMSDGT
+22 MSDIAQET
-37 PLAQSKPRRTR
+37 PAA
-48 KKPAAQVKDNFREE
+48 KPAKARRARRKPAVREDAFREE
-62 VGPTELYDPLIRSEI
+62 VGPTELYDPIVRTEI

-85 MASLVAAVIWLAQP
+85 MTAFVVGLVWLAQP
-99 ILLIIGGI
+99 LLLIMGGL

-122 ILPIPRGFRLTI
+122 VLPIPRGIRLTI

-142 IYWTFVFTGSELAA
+142 MYWTFVFTGSELAA

-166 SQIETIGNRIE
+166 TQIESIGNRIA

-182 ISAEDVKGL
+182 ISAEDVKSFGT
-191 GSQILNSVGRVT
+191 QILNSVGRVT
-203 EAVSSVLGTVTNL
+203 AAVSSVVGTVTNM

-221 LGIFIAAEPR
+221 LAIFIAAEPR
-231 LYERGVA
+231 MYERGVA
-238 WMLPLAERA
+238 WMLPLAERE
-247 HFYGTAEKMGSV
+247 HFYVTAAKMGSV

-272 VEGVGTWALLS
+272 VEGFGTWILLS

-338 TVDGYLIVPMVAK
+338 MVDGYLIVPMVAK

-372 GVLGLALADPII
+372 GILGLALADPII

-399 ARGIREGP
+399 ARAIREGT

>member
-1 MAALALTPP
+1 
-10 VGSAHYAVIALA
+10 
-22 TACVQKRSAKMSDGT
+22 MSDAP
-37 PLAQSKPRRTR
+37 PLAPSKPRRTR
-48 KKPAAQVKDNFREE
+48 KKPAQAHESFREE
-62 VGPTELYDPLIRSEI
+62 VGPTELYDPLIRSEV

-85 MASLVAAVIWLAQP
+85 MASLVAAFIWLAQP

-122 ILPIPRGFRLTI
+122 ILPIPRGFRLTM

-142 IYWTFVFTGSELAA
+142 MYWTFVFTGSELAA
-156 QAASLQAIVE
+156 QAASLQTIVE
-166 SQIETIGNRIE
+166 TQVESIGNQIE

-203 EAVSSVLGTVTNL
+203 AAVSSAVGAVTNL

-231 LYERGVA
+231 MYERGVA
-238 WMLPLAERA
+238 WMLPLAERT
-247 HFYGTAEKMGSV
+247 HFYGTAEKIGSV

-272 VEGVGTWALLS
+272 VEGVGTWVLLS

-338 TVDGYLIVPMVAK
+338 MVDGYLIVPMVAK

-372 GVLGLALADPII
+372 GILGLALADPII

>member
-1 MAALALTPP
+1 MNDAATP
-10 VGSAHYAVIALA
+10 
-22 TACVQKRSAKMSDGT
+22 
-37 PLAQSKPRRTR
+37 KPRKARTAR
-48 KKPAAQVKDNFREE
+48 KKEEPVVETFREE
-62 VGPTELYDPLIRSEI
+62 VGPTELYDPLVRSEL
-77 KRAAVWIG
+77 KKAAVWIG
-85 MASLVAAVIWLAQP
+85 MATLVVALVWLAQP
-99 ILLIIGGI
+99 ILLIIGGL

-142 IYWTFVFTGSELAA
+142 IYWTFVFTGSELAS

-166 SQIETIGNRIE
+166 QQIETIGNQIA

-182 ISAEDVKGL
+182 ISADDVKGF

-203 EAVSSVLGTVTNL
+203 AAVTSVVGTLTNM

-221 LGIFIAAEPR
+221 LAIFIAAEPR
-231 LYERGVA
+231 MYERGVA
-238 WMLPLAERA
+238 WMLPLAERE
-247 HFYGTAEKMGSV
+247 HFYGTAEKIGRV

-272 VEGVGTWALLS
+272 VEGFGTWILLS
-283 LGGVPMAALLGVLTG
+283 LGGVPMAALLGILTG

-338 TVDGYLIVPMVAK
+338 MVDGYLIVPMVAK

-399 ARGIREGP
+399 ARAIRQGP

>member
-1 MAALALTPP
+1 VNDVAKETP
-10 VGSAHYAVIALA
+10 A
-22 TACVQKRSAKMSDGT
+22 TKPAK
-37 PLAQSKPRRTR
+37 ARRTR
-48 KKPAAQVKDNFREE
+48 RKPAVQEDTFREE
-62 VGPTELYDPLIRSEI
+62 VGPTELYDPIIRTEI

-85 MASLVAAVIWLAQP
+85 MTAFVVGLVWLAQP
-99 ILLIIGGI
+99 LLLIMGGL

-122 ILPIPRGFRLTI
+122 VLPIPRGIRLTI

-142 IYWTFVFTGSELAA
+142 MYWTFVFTGSELAA

-166 SQIETIGNRIE
+166 TQIETIGNRIA

-182 ISAEDVKGL
+182 ISAEDVKGF
-191 GSQILNSVGRVT
+191 GTQILNSVGRVT
-203 EAVSSVLGTVTNL
+203 AAVSSVVGTVTNM

-221 LGIFIAAEPR
+221 LAIFIAAEPR
-231 LYERGVA
+231 MYERGVA
-238 WMLPLAERA
+238 WMLPLAERE
-247 HFYGTAEKMGSV
+247 HFYVTAAKMGSV

-272 VEGVGTWALLS
+272 VEGFGTWILLS

-338 TVDGYLIVPMVAK
+338 MVDGYLIVPMVAK

-372 GVLGLALADPII
+372 GILGLALADPII

-399 ARGIREGP
+399 ARAIREGT

>member
-1 MAALALTPP
+1 MNDIAKEAPAAKP
-10 VGSAHYAVIALA
+10 
-22 TACVQKRSAKMSDGT
+22 AK
-37 PLAQSKPRRTR
+37 ARRTR
-48 KKPAAQVKDNFREE
+48 RKRAVQEDTFREE
-62 VGPTELYDPLIRSEI
+62 VGPTELYDPIIRTEI

-85 MASLVAAVIWLAQP
+85 MTAFVVGLVWLAQP
-99 ILLIIGGI
+99 LLLIMGGL

-122 ILPIPRGFRLTI
+122 VLPIPRGIRLTI

-142 IYWTFVFTGSELAA
+142 MYWTFVFTGSELAA

-166 SQIETIGNRIE
+166 AQIESIGNRIA

-182 ISAEDVKGL
+182 ISAEDVKSFGT
-191 GSQILNSVGRVT
+191 QILNSVGRVT
-203 EAVSSVLGTVTNL
+203 AAVSSVVGTVTNM

-221 LGIFIAAEPR
+221 LAIFIAAEPR
-231 LYERGVA
+231 MYERGVA
-238 WMLPLAERA
+238 WMLPLAERE
-247 HFYGTAEKMGSV
+247 HFYVTAAKMGSV

-272 VEGVGTWALLS
+272 VEGFGTWILLS

-317 VGFSAGVDVGL
+317 VGFSAGFDVGL

-338 TVDGYLIVPMVAK
+338 MVDGYLIVPMVAK

-372 GVLGLALADPII
+372 GILGLALADPII

-393 QSERNE
+393 QSERNA
-399 ARGIREGP
+399 ARAIREGP